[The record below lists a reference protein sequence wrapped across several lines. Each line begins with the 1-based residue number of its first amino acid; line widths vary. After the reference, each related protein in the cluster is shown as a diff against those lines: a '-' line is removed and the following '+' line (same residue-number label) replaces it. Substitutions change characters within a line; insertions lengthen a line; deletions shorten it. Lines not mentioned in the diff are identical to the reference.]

1 MYFSMAALIAA
12 LNAGTFLIYFAK
24 HKYANYIFIG
34 FAGILFL
41 SFIHTG
47 IYIFTGFENNKQ
59 IKDIDKLVAAVKKE
73 KPDFIYSYAS
83 TSNGISYMT
92 GIPAF
97 KNHIDITSNQF
108 QNGLLDRTK
117 ITEEVANSRTV
128 LILYASKQQ
137 DQFIIDSKIVDTS
150 ILFKKGCKV
159 TYMHPLDVK
168 NAILNYF
175 VVMKC
180 YKNYR

>member
-1 MYFSMAALIAA
+1 MAALIAA

-24 HKYANYIFIG
+24 HKYAKYIFLG
-34 FAGILFL
+34 FAGILLISFL
-41 SFIHTG
+41 HSG
-47 IYIFTGFENNKQ
+47 MYILSGFENNKQ
-59 IKDIDKLVAAVKKE
+59 IKDMDKLLAAVKKE
-73 KPDFIYSYAS
+73 KPDAIYSYAS

-108 QNGLLDRTK
+108 QNGILDRTK

-128 LILYASKQQ
+128 LVLYASKQQ
-137 DQFIIDSKIVDTS
+137 DQLIIDSKIVDMEV
-150 ILFKKGCKV
+150 LVKKGCKV
-159 TYMHPLDVK
+159 TYVHPLDVK
-168 NAILNYF
+168 NAILNHF

-180 YKNYR
+180 YM